1 MPTLSSLA
9 MIHGYS
15 PFFAAIFA
23 LPADAVGWKIGF
35 VLALLALAI
44 TLFAMEKLT
53 VDIITFCIL
62 IPLVCSGIL
71 TPEQAYSGFSSE
83 AVISL
88 AAIFVI
94 SGALTATGVLDLVG
108 SRIMKIGSGS
118 EARTI
123 FLLML
128 IACGVSAVMNN
139 TTVTAMFAPA
149 TVVLA
154 RRSGINPSK
163 ILMPLAF
170 ASILGG
176 TTTLIGTSTNI
187 AVNQYFKDHN
197 MVELR
202 MFEITP
208 IGLVICF
215 VGILYMMFI
224 GRKQLV
230 ARADDSLTANYGIRE
245 YLSEIIIMPN
255 SPLIGQRSYDC
266 DLSILEFRILKII
279 RGAEQLLPD
288 SRVVLEEGDVLLVEG
303 KVENLMKVKRMEGI
317 EIKAESQLGDLALK
331 GAKFRIAEMLVTL
344 QSEVNG
350 LTLREAD
357 FRAKYGITVLAIYR
371 HGTSVVE
378 SIGEVPLRSGD
389 VLLIQGPDEAITN
402 AREKFGLS
410 LLDEVKPTTYNPK
423 LGLRTVAIFAVAI
436 AASTL
441 PIFPGAKGWG
451 PLPVS
456 VAFLIAAVV
465 TVSIRAISVEKAY
478 EFVDWK
484 LIVLIGG
491 MTAFG
496 KAMTTTQTADFLANA
511 VISLTGGLGPWFVM
525 AGFFALTVLL
535 TQPMSNAAAAL
546 VVLPVAIKAAEQL
559 GANQH
564 SFAMAV
570 MLAAS
575 VSFITPFEPSCLL
588 VYAPGKYRFRDFVK
602 VGSGLT
608 AVLSIVMLILIPII
622 WPLTGK

>member
-1 MPTLSSLA
+1 
-9 MIHGYS
+9 MIHGFS
-15 PFFAAIFA
+15 PTFAAIFA
-23 LPADAVGWKIGF
+23 LPAGADGWKIVF
-35 VLALLALAI
+35 VLALLAVAVV
-44 TLFAMEKLT
+44 LFAMERLT
-53 VDIITFCIL
+53 VDIITFCVL
-62 IPLVCSGIL
+62 VPLVLTGIL

-108 SRIMKIGSGS
+108 SRIMKLGGGS

-123 FLLML
+123 FMLML

-154 RRSGINPSK
+154 RRTGINPSK

-187 AVNQYFKDHN
+187 AVNQYFKDHK
-197 MVELR
+197 MTELR

-208 IGLVICF
+208 IGLTICF

-230 ARADDSLTANYGIRE
+230 ARADDSLTAEYGIRE
-245 YLSEIIIMPN
+245 YLSEIIIMPG

-266 DLSILEFRILKII
+266 DLSILEFRILKVI

-288 SRVVLEEGDVLLVEG
+288 SRVVLEERDVLLVEG
-303 KVENLMKVKRMEGI
+303 KVENLMKVKRIEGI
-317 EIKAESQLGDLALK
+317 EIKAESKLGDLALK

-350 LTLREAD
+350 RTLREAD

-371 HGTSVVE
+371 HGTSLVDR
-378 SIGEVPLRSGD
+378 IGEVPLRSGD
-389 VLLIQGPDEAITN
+389 VLLLQGPDEAITN

-423 LGLRTVAIFAVAI
+423 LGLRTVGLFIAAIFA
-436 AASTL
+436 STI
-441 PIFPGAKGWG
+441 PCVPGAQGWS

-456 VAFLIAAVV
+456 VAFLIAAVLA
-465 TVSIRAISVEKAY
+465 VSIRAISVEKAY

-496 KAMTTTQTADFLANA
+496 KAMTATQTADFLANT
-511 VISLTGGLGPWFVM
+511 VIGLTGWMGPWFVM
-525 AGFFALTVLL
+525 AGFFFLTVLL

-564 SFAMAV
+564 SYAMAV

-608 AVLSIVMLILIPII
+608 AVLSIVMLILIPLI
-622 WPLTGK
+622 WPLTK